1 MNPLTDE
8 IAGAEHQKIGGV
20 RVDVVRTGSARVKRL
35 IYPAGFRWSRDMKPA
50 VGTESC
56 LHAHV
61 GFLAQGRIRGAYA
74 DGCAFDYTAPCVVA
88 IEGGH
93 DAWVEGD
100 DAAVLVQFD
109 AEQQTARLFG
119 LPERHA
125 HG

>member
-8 IAGAEHQKIGGV
+8 IPGAEHQTVAGV

-35 IYPAGFRWSRDMKPA
+35 IYPPGFRWSKDMKPL
-50 VGTESC
+50 VKTETC

-93 DAWVEGD
+93 DAWVEGGE
-100 DAAVLVQFD
+100 AAVLVQFD

-119 LPERHA
+119 LAERHA

>member
-8 IAGAEHQKIGGV
+8 IPGAEHQLVGGV
-20 RVDVVRTGSARVKRL
+20 RVDVVRAGSARVKRL
-35 IYPAGFRWSRDMKPA
+35 IYPAGFRWSKDMQPVVK
-50 VGTESC
+50 TESC

-93 DAWVEGD
+93 DAWVDGEV
-100 DAAVLVQFD
+100 AAVLVQFD

-119 LPERHA
+119 LSERHT

>member
-1 MNPLTDE
+1 MNPLLDE

-20 RVDVVRTGSARVKRL
+20 L
-35 IYPAGFRWSRDMKPA
+35 
-50 VGTESC
+50 
-56 LHAHV
+56 
-61 GFLAQGRIRGAYA
+61 RGAYA
-74 DGCAFDYTAPCVVA
+74 DGCTFDYAAPCVVA

-93 DAWVEGD
+93 DAWVEGGE
-100 DAAVLVQFD
+100 AAVLVQFD